1 MPAQRAHLLPTILA
15 AAAVV
20 LFGHLAGSAFV
31 PGVTTQSGL
40 ANNEIVLRGS
50 VASVAAVT
58 AAAAP
63 LAASAED
70 PVFDYNMRGEITE
83 SFIIGYFALTTIF
96 TLIAFGSYLVLTKLK
111 II

>member
-1 MPAQRAHLLPTILA
+1 MSAQRAHLLPTLLA
-15 AAAVV
+15 VVAVV
-20 LFGHLAGSAFV
+20 LVGSWAATAFV
-31 PGVTTQSGL
+31 PSVVDQPGL
-40 ANNEIVLRGS
+40 ANNEVVLRGY
-50 VASVAAVT
+50 VASAAAV
-58 AAAAP
+58 AAAAGP

-83 SFIIGYFALTTIF
+83 SFITGYFALTTIF